1 MRFSPRFFLRSL
13 FVVSMAWVSQPFP
26 AAAQVSAGAASDS
39 ALFGRFSPGQQAGIY
54 PTLDAETK
62 SNLWRR
68 HLDLY
73 LEKHPE
79 LSARQWTLVQEAG
92 DLLTPELFA
101 DLRWPESPEFERAR
115 EPLLELSVR
124 GRELFTQEEWAECF
138 GASFPAAPPPS
149 R

>member
-13 FVVSMAWVSQPFP
+13 FVLSMAWVSLPIS
-26 AAAQVSAGAASDS
+26 AAAQVSAEAVSDS

-62 SNLWRR
+62 SRLWRQ

-79 LSARQWTLVQEAG
+79 LSARQWTVVQETR
-92 DLLTPELFA
+92 DLLAPALFA
-101 DLRWPESPEFERAR
+101 DLRWPESSESRRAR

-124 GRELFTQEEWAECF
+124 ARELFTQEEWAECF
-138 GASFPAAPPPS
+138 GAGPATAPPA
-149 R
+149 